1 MDEKDR
7 SGWKLGFLF
16 LCLFC
21 GSGTSS
27 SHLSGLLGKDAIISL
42 FFLSLSSSFY
52 LAACERSFLVG
63 LRHVHL

>member
-1 MDEKDR
+1 VDEKDR
-7 SGWKLGFLF
+7 FGWKLGFLF

-42 FFLSLSSSFY
+42 FFSLSYSFY